1 MSDYNTVK
9 VNPSCPII
17 KLQVGDL
24 DLTMENSPEM
34 AKYLFGFSMNRSS
47 EDSANDCVFR
57 LFDETALLL
66 EFAILQGYKDV
77 KFQYGMDESNLSKQY
92 SAIVK
97 DYNIEFTGAGNIIM
111 DLQVSIG
118 ADTSSDISAE
128 YSNNPGEA
136 FKTVCEEEGWEVG
149 EFTETKDTEKE
160 ALLRTAQTA
169 TDFIKDVLIPDAVS
183 TDDKNDYYFWTD
195 SQDGKTI
202 ANFTPKGDFTEA
214 SDYKVYEIVIGG
226 GNGNEG
232 LQCEDIISFE
242 PSFNGLFYNF
252 FNESGTGGTGGT
264 GGTSGGAGNGDSNVG
279 SFTWPTPGTTTISS
293 DFGPRTAPTAGA
305 STYHRGVDIPV
316 PTGTNVLSAASGTV
330 LQVGYQS
337 ARGNYVFIDHGNGV
351 ATLYQHLQ
359 NATVKV
365 GDKVTAGQVI
375 AKSGSSGIGTGPH
388 LHLEVHVGH
397 KGTINS
403 SNAVNPENY
412 FSLGTSSTSTY
423 SLRNTRT
430 NLSYGATVSGWASRD
445 CGLYEGTSRE
455 TNMLAQV
462 PKGAEVILSGETP
475 MWYRV
480 EYGGKKGYILKASI
494 TTDDPD
500 GNNAENDM
508 PITDAILNQ
517 KTTIDQQNTVIN
529 AISNGG
535 LSNPAYVLEVP
546 TLESLTNE
554 VLNPYVDNGIIRRV
568 GASNYTSEEM
578 GRVAQ
583 YMWTRAQ
590 ALANTAQLTL
600 RGDASFTTM
609 SFVAIVVL
617 TPDGFFH
624 HSSGLYQVLE
634 ISDDIDGGEYTTT
647 LNLLKLGLN
656 VNEDGSISVR
666 DPSQVLFPTGIG
678 DNGSTNN
685 NGSDGNSSLGS
696 GGTVDQSALK
706 SICDQYNGCAYSQAN
721 RTGPNSY
728 DCSSLVNAIMGDLGV
743 KVNWST
749 TAQGVQKVG
758 NGEWGQVIWS
768 SKSGQTLT
776 ADMIPPG
783 AIFIYNNGSSGHTG
797 IFVDSNT
804 VFHASTPSKGVL
816 YTSGSYYVN
825 YLNNYS
831 GNAYVVIPPQSTG
844 SPLENNG
851 INSRI
856 N

>member
-1 MSDYNTVK
+1 
-9 VNPSCPII
+9 
-17 KLQVGDL
+17 
-24 DLTMENSPEM
+24 
-34 AKYLFGFSMNRSS
+34 
-47 EDSANDCVFR
+47 
-57 LFDETALLL
+57 
-66 EFAILQGYKDV
+66 
-77 KFQYGMDESNLSKQY
+77 
-92 SAIVK
+92 
-97 DYNIEFTGAGNIIM
+97 
-111 DLQVSIG
+111 
-118 ADTSSDISAE
+118 
-128 YSNNPGEA
+128 
-136 FKTVCEEEGWEVG
+136 
-149 EFTETKDTEKE
+149 
-160 ALLRTAQTA
+160 
-169 TDFIKDVLIPDAVS
+169 
-183 TDDKNDYYFWTD
+183 
-195 SQDGKTI
+195 
-202 ANFTPKGDFTEA
+202 
-214 SDYKVYEIVIGG
+214 
-226 GNGNEG
+226 
-232 LQCEDIISFE
+232 
-242 PSFNGLFYNF
+242 
-252 FNESGTGGTGGT
+252 
-264 GGTSGGAGNGDSNVG
+264 
-279 SFTWPTPGTTTISS
+279 
-293 DFGPRTAPTAGA
+293 
-305 STYHRGVDIPV
+305 
-316 PTGTNVLSAASGTV
+316 
-330 LQVGYQS
+330 
-337 ARGNYVFIDHGNGV
+337 
-351 ATLYQHLQ
+351 
-359 NATVKV
+359 
-365 GDKVTAGQVI
+365 
-375 AKSGSSGIGTGPH
+375 
-388 LHLEVHVGH
+388 
-397 KGTINS
+397 
-403 SNAVNPENY
+403 
-412 FSLGTSSTSTY
+412 
-423 SLRNTRT
+423 
-430 NLSYGATVSGWASRD
+430 
-445 CGLYEGTSRE
+445 
-455 TNMLAQV
+455 
-462 PKGAEVILSGETP
+462 
-475 MWYRV
+475 
-480 EYGGKKGYILKASI
+480 
-494 TTDDPD
+494 
-500 GNNAENDM
+500 M